1 MPKEEGEE
9 HEPSQEEKEDGKED
23 QKEDGKEEQE
33 GKDDKDIEKKE
44 GEESEVESEE
54 GAVLEEQQIDTETR
68 FLTHVMISLVFL
80 SFLILLAVFIVKKLT
95 VKKSVK
101 PRRIYGNIRSEPIE
115 FSFS

>member
-9 HEPSQEEKEDGKED
+9 HEPSQEEKGEKETEEKGE
-23 QKEDGKEEQE
+23 KETEEKGEKETEE
-33 GKDDKDIEKKE
+33 KE

-54 GAVLEEQQIDTETR
+54 GDVLEEQQIDTETR